1 MPNPYDF
8 LIHVSDYN
16 KGAPDNLY
24 LLCGD
29 GNMEPMAPA
38 INEAA
43 SAKALTPNA
52 QPWKWIIEIFK
63 NFILNIADS
72 QDDWMFFV
80 DTNPSFSIYTQ
91 MAIAAVE
98 RLLTPINA
106 DDSSK
111 TAASAMIALLH
122 GTNPPHPIYGSWTFA
137 EVAKQE
143 RDTLLER
150 VDRMEVLLKQVAKVL
165 AYNTNYATMVTAPN
179 YEKTVKFI
187 QLSLVDEKTLL
198 AVIVVEGNIIKN
210 QMIHINVSLDNEDV
224 LKFNILLNTFLQGA
238 SLEDINLE
246 MIQAMK
252 KQSGGYGEILDQIF
266 QGIVEAIHEAQE
278 LEVYTSGATNILKY
292 PELGDISKT
301 SELLEKL
308 EDKNEVSH
316 LLEETT
322 GKTNESGI
330 QVYIGDET
338 PSLKDCSLVTATYQ
352 MPEGAKG
359 TIGIL
364 GPKRMDYKKVVSTL
378 KNLTIELDE
387 IFKKGEGV
395 NENGQ

>member
-1 MPNPYDF
+1 MELDERKVKILKAIISNYLETGEPVGSRTISKYTD
-8 LIHVSDYN
+8 L
-16 KGAPDNLY
+16 NLSSATIR
-24 LLCGD
+24 
-29 GNMEPMAPA
+29 NEMADLEEMGYIIQPHT
-38 INEAA
+38 
-43 SAKALTPNA
+43 SAGRIPTDAGYR
-52 QPWKWIIEIFK
+52 FY
-63 NFILNIADS
+63 
-72 QDDWMFFV
+72 V
-80 DTNPSFSIYTQ
+80 DQ
-91 MAIAAVE
+91 LMDE
-98 RLLTPINA
+98 
-106 DDSSK
+106 K
-111 TAASAMIALLH
+111 EE
-122 GTNPPHPIYGSWTFA
+122 FA

-246 MIQAMK
+246 MIQ
-252 KQSGGYGEILDQIF
+252 
-266 QGIVEAIHEAQE
+266 GIVEVIHEAQE